1 MSGRRSEPRLRL
13 SNLLPLTSTVYRLPS
28 TVPLTNL
35 YLLTSPLV
43 PPWWPLLLEDL
54 QRNNFADLAGAHATA
69 HVPLAD
75 RLVGAV
81 VNASLPPDGAI
92 RALELKAHSGNEF
105 TVRVRL
111 RKPALL
117 PPLSLRFRIA
127 HQPELPASPL
137 LVLLLAPTG
146 LGVLAGPALRM
157 LGVGSTDSRSTT
169 GEPSTTRC
177 GPSRSTDETRS

>member
-1 MSGRRSEPRLRL
+1 
-13 SNLLPLTSTVYRLPS
+13 
-28 TVPLTNL
+28 
-35 YLLTSPLV
+35 V

-54 QRNNFADLAGAHATA
+54 QRNNFAELAGAHATA

-157 LGVGSTDSRSTT
+157 LDTLPPGIAVDGHRIVIDFSVLARRYGIAAFDAVTALEFSTDDGQFVVNVSAALPAR
-169 GEPSTTRC
+169 PR
-177 GPSRSTDETRS
+177 